1 MLIESDQRGKQY
13 KKDGISQHIFNGFE
27 LYRKLIWYKNL
38 YKDN

>member
-13 KKDGISQHIFNGFE
+13 KKDISQHIFDGFVI
-27 LYRKLIWYKNL
+27 YKKVIWYRNL